1 MKNRL
6 LFLMAMF
13 MAQALHA
20 QNDNLVSYLH
30 HLVDSLDKSEVN
42 SNFLWDKGTN
52 GFAEPAIYD
61 GALRD
66 SVYLQPSAF
75 GFLYVQA
82 SCIFV
87 RAG

>member
-1 MKNRL
+1 
-6 LFLMAMF
+6 MAMF

-20 QNDNLVSYLH
+20 QNDNLVGYLH

-52 GFAEPAIYD
+52 GFAELAIYD